1 MKYDL
6 LIKVQTHADLTSWT
20 VGEKILS
27 PLFEDGRLV
36 PERAATFGE
45 VSASHGFDV
54 DGIMECRAHWASQAV
69 MRANGTSD
77 VFPEDFHWRRRKVA
91 KSQGYVSFAETN
103 ARGKKIPARVLL
115 QSQYRKEIDWAG
127 LFVNWC
133 DIATPFAAILHPLT
147 AQDSP
152 RKNNKDVGNYSY
164 DEDVYQQAWS
174 RFLGGEFY
182 CEFRAGEL
190 NSLVSGLTNLG
201 WGSFFGGDFST
212 EVDEAKIVAAG
223 FPVRKIGDGYLVQV
237 TENISDVLDDF
248 ALFSKRR
255 AELKSL
261 FRDGLFMIKDE
272 PTAS

>member
-6 LIKVQTHADLTSWT
+6 LIKIQTHADLTSWK
-20 VGEKILS
+20 VGEKLLS
-27 PLFEDGRLV
+27 PLFKDGRLV

-45 VSASHGFDV
+45 VTASHGFDV
-54 DGIMECRAHWASQAV
+54 EDIKECRAHWASQAV
-69 MRANGTSD
+69 MRTNGSSD
-77 VFPEDFHWRRRKVA
+77 KFTEDFHWRRRKVA
-91 KSQGYVSFAETN
+91 KSQGYVSFSEASM
-103 ARGKKIPARVLL
+103 RGKKIPTRVFL

-133 DIATPFAAILHPLT
+133 NITTPFAAILHPRAT
-147 AQDSP
+147 QESP
-152 RKNNKDVGNYSY
+152 KKSNKDVRDYSY
-164 DEDVYQQAWS
+164 DEDVYQQVWS
-174 RFLGGEFY
+174 RFLCGEFY
-182 CEFRAGEL
+182 SEFRAGEL

-201 WGSFFGGDFST
+201 WASFFGGEFST
-212 EVDEAKIVAAG
+212 EVDEAIIAAAG

-237 TENISDVLDDF
+237 TENISDVIDDF

-272 PTAS
+272 PTLS

>member
-6 LIKVQTHADLTSWT
+6 LINIQTYADLTSWT
-20 VGEKILS
+20 VGEKLLS
-27 PLFEDGRLV
+27 PLFEDGRLI

-54 DGIMECRAHWASQAV
+54 EDIKECRLHWASQAV
-69 MRANGTSD
+69 MRINGSLEE
-77 VFPEDFHWRRRKVA
+77 FPEDFHWRRRKVA
-91 KSQGYVSFAETN
+91 KSQGYVSFAEAN
-103 ARGKKIPARVLL
+103 KRGKISPACIFL
-115 QSQYRKEIDWAG
+115 QSQYRKDVDWAR

-133 DIATPFAAILHPLT
+133 DITTPFAAILHPLS
-147 AQDSP
+147 AQDGP
-152 RKNNKDVGNYSY
+152 KKNNKDVRDFTY

-174 RFLGGEFY
+174 RFLSGELY

-201 WGSFFGGDFST
+201 WASFFGGEFST
-212 EVDEAKIVAAG
+212 EVDEAVIAAAG
-223 FPVRKIGDGYLVQV
+223 FPVQKIGDGYLVQV
-237 TENISDVLDDF
+237 TENISDVINDF
-248 ALFSKRR
+248 ALFSRRR

-272 PTAS
+272 PTLS